1 MRSLLLALALVAAAA
16 AWAWLDPND
25 GIATWLS
32 LRSDVAQAEA
42 RVRALQGQS
51 AQLVQ
56 TAEALRAEPFAQERA
71 VREELRWVR
80 PGEVLVRVPPRS
92 EPDSLLRAQ
101 PDSLLRA
108 RPDPPQRANP
118 GSEPPVP

>member
-42 RVRALQGQS
+42 RVRALQAQS

-56 TAEALRAEPFAQERA
+56 ASEALRGEPFAQERA

-80 PGEVLVRVPPRS
+80 PGEVLVRVPS
-92 EPDSLLRAQ
+92 Q
-101 PDSLLRA
+101 PDAASG
-108 RPDPPQRANP
+108 RPIP
-118 GSEPPVP
+118 

>member
-1 MRSLLLALALVAAAA
+1 VRSLLLALALVAAAA

-42 RVRALQGQS
+42 RVRALQGEG
-51 AQLVQ
+51 ARLVQ
-56 TAEALRAEPFAQERA
+56 TAEALRAESFAQERA

-80 PGEVLVRVPPRS
+80 PGEVLVRVPQRS
-92 EPDSLLRAQ
+92 EPGG
-101 PDSLLRA
+101 
-108 RPDPPQRANP
+108 PQRATP
-118 GSEPPVP
+118 DGPERAKPGGSERPVP

>member
-1 MRSLLLALALVAAAA
+1 MRSLLLALALVVAAA

-42 RVRALQGQS
+42 RVRALEAQTALLAES
-51 AQLVQ
+51 AQ
-56 TAEALRAEPFAQERA
+56 ALRAEPFAQEHA

-80 PGEVLVRVPPRS
+80 PGEVLVRVPSHGAAATERS
-92 EPDSLLRAQ
+92 LP
-101 PDSLLRA
+101 
-108 RPDPPQRANP
+108 
-118 GSEPPVP
+118 